1 MHIQLGEKIRELR
14 RRLGCTQ
21 ENLAAALG
29 VTAQAVSRWESG
41 EFAYYGRY
49 YCLWV

>member
-29 VTAQAVSRWESG
+29 VTASG
-41 EFAYYGRY
+41 FTLGIRRQLSGYGNDTSN
-49 YCLWV
+49 C